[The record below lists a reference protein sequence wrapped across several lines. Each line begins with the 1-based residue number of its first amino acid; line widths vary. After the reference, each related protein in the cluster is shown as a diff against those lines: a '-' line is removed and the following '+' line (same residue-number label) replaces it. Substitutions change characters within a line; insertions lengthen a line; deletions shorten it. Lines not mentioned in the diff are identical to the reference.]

1 MLSRTI
7 LALYF
12 IITFLTVS
20 PAESRIIDRVVAS
33 VNDRAITLS
42 ELEEKYEVMKKVSP
56 SITYKDVLETM
67 INRILLL
74 NDAKKYRMEG
84 ASDDALVQQYIDL
97 KIRPLIKI
105 PDEEVRKYYEQNREK
120 FGGVNYED
128 AYNNIVNYLTELQ
141 INGQLIKQVE
151 MLRADAHIIINLDIS
166 GEK

>member
-1 MLSRTI
+1 
-7 LALYF
+7 
-12 IITFLTVS
+12 
-20 PAESRIIDRVVAS
+20 
-33 VNDRAITLS
+33 
-42 ELEEKYEVMKKVSP
+42 
-56 SITYKDVLETM
+56 
-67 INRILLL
+67 
-74 NDAKKYRMEG
+74 MEG